1 MNKLSWQ
8 EALEKLIK
16 GNKNFVADKLDGKL
30 QNSSRRHELISEQKP
45 YAVILGCSDSR
56 VVPELAFDTGLG
68 ELFVIRIA
76 GNVATRPVMA
86 SIEYAVSELNVKLI
100 IVLGHQNCGAITA
113 ALNEHEGEDEKN
125 FRYLLRFIKPAVRA
139 SVEKTVNSIVIKN
152 TELTSAAVY
161 KNSKIIRKEVDAKK
175 VKIIPAY
182 YRIGSGEV
190 DFFEE

>member
-8 EALEKLIK
+8 EALLKLKK
-16 GNKNFVADKLDGKL
+16 GNQNFVADKLDGKL
-30 QNSSRRHELISEQKP
+30 QNSSRRKELVSEQKP
-45 YAVILGCSDSR
+45 YAIILGCSDSR

-113 ALNEHEGEDEKN
+113 ALNEHEGENEKN
-125 FRYLLRFIKPAVRA
+125 FRYLFRFIKPAVRA
-139 SVEKTVNSIVIKN
+139 SADKTVNSIVLKN
-152 TELTSAAVY
+152 TELTSALVY
-161 KNSKIIRKEVDAKK
+161 KNSKIISKKVDKKE

-182 YRIGSGEV
+182 YKIGSGEV
-190 DFFEE
+190 EFFE

>member
-8 EALEKLIK
+8 EALEKLKK

-30 QNSSRRHELISEQKP
+30 QNSSRRLELVSEQQP

-76 GNVATRPVMA
+76 GNVATKPVEA

-100 IVLGHQNCGAITA
+100 VVLGHQNCGAITA

-125 FRYLLRFIKPAVRA
+125 FRYLFHFIQPAVDA
-139 SVEKTVNSIVIKN
+139 ADEKTVNSIVIKN
-152 TELTSAAVY
+152 TELTCTNLY
-161 KNSKIIRKEVDAKK
+161 KYSKIISRGVDKEE

-182 YRIGSGEV
+182 YKIGSGEV
-190 DFFEE
+190 DFFE